1 MPLHLLTAPAGAGKT
16 QYIIEQIRAASAR
29 APIARCLVI
38 VPSHAQ
44 LAAFRERLGASAPVI
59 LGVTLTD
66 FHTLYRD
73 LLDAAGTQVTL
84 LSHPARYRLLRA
96 IVRQLAATNQLA
108 YFAPIAEKPGFIHA
122 VADLIA
128 ELKENLVSPRR
139 FANLDLGQIGADE
152 FAATPGAVRP
162 SGPSPLPTQV
172 GMAVA
177 CRDLQS
183 PQPAEQIGTNEF
195 AATPGAVRPSGPSP
209 LPTQVGM
216 AVACRDLQSPQR
228 DLTTIYTA
236 YQNLLR
242 EHHLA
247 DREGMGWLALDAL
260 RADSHLHAHLAYIAV
275 DGFDE
280 FTPTQRALLDELA
293 ARVPQLDVTLTY
305 QADRRAHTRLV
316 RTLATFGDVP
326 CEKLAPLAP
335 PRAAPLEH
343 LERYLF
349 ESNAPRVAAGAA
361 VTLVAAPDRAREV
374 RAIARAVKRLLL
386 DGTPPQAI
394 GVLFR
399 RLEPYQTLV
408 REIFAEFA
416 IPFHIEQGMTLLSN
430 PLIAAL
436 VNLLTLSAN
445 DFPWRDTRD
454 ALHSPYFFW
463 RDLNHD
469 AVTRI
474 EQIAREAIVVK
485 GRAQWLAAFVQPTTP
500 WRADEPDTRLV
511 TQLDAATLAT
521 LREQLAR
528 WFDRITPPERATAR
542 EYVAWIEQL
551 VGPDPRAEEWQRQ
564 HFPEQFNTDTSSL
577 RVIERARQGDT
588 PDIVARDLG
597 ALTEWTN
604 LLRGI
609 LDAAEILNE
618 GELTW
623 RDFLADLRDALEATT
638 YAAAPTSDGRVVISS
653 VLQTRGVPKEY
664 IFLGGLIESEF
675 PLRPPEDP
683 LLTAEERDAL
693 RAAGV
698 SLACEWHDETTLF
711 YEAVT
716 LARKRLTLTY
726 ATYDDD
732 ANPLYPS
739 PYLDAVKAI
748 LTDIPQMTLSLNE
761 VPTIVHAASR
771 LELGVALTRA
781 LAQGDASARALEAQ
795 LQHASPAWQHSRLAR
810 EIQARREA
818 AIRDEYNGVIRDEE
832 LRAEFAHKFGENY
845 LWSASQFN
853 EWGACGFRFFA
864 RRLLQLQEITDP
876 QEGLDVLT
884 LGALYHEIL
893 AETYR
898 EFQAR
903 HLVVTPSTLDEAQRI
918 LQTTAERLLADAPSR
933 LAFRPTAWWQSERD
947 EIMRHL
953 LRLLAVEAE
962 RYGDDAPVPF
972 AFEVPFGF
980 AGKPALRLEL
990 PIGTIRLIGKI
1001 DRMDRTGAGVVLID
1015 YKTGSTPISAR
1026 EVLEGRN
1033 LQLPIYVL
1041 AAQAHKHRVADAFFL
1056 HIHSAK
1062 TSGELSKVDRH
1073 EWLNAAKEHINR
1085 YVMLARA
1092 GEFAVA
1098 PTQFENGRCQA
1109 HCEFASLCRVG

>member
-1 MPLHLLTAPAGAGKT
+1 
-16 QYIIEQIRAASAR
+16 
-29 APIARCLVI
+29 
-38 VPSHAQ
+38 
-44 LAAFRERLGASAPVI
+44 
-59 LGVTLTD
+59 
-66 FHTLYRD
+66 
-73 LLDAAGTQVTL
+73 VTL

-139 FANLDLGQIGADE
+139 FANLDLGQIGTNE
-152 FAATPGAVRP
+152 FAATP

-172 GMAVA
+172 GVALA

-195 AATPGAVRPSGPSP
+195 AATPSGPSPLPTQVGVALACRDLQSPQPAEQIGTNEFAATPSGPSP

-228 DLTTIYTA
+228 DLATIYTA
-236 YQNLLR
+236 YQNLMR

-260 RADSHLHAHLAYIAV
+260 RADSRLYAHLAYIAV

-293 ARVPQLDVTLTY
+293 ARVPQLDVTLTH
-305 QADRRAHTRLV
+305 QADRRAHTRLA

-326 CEKLAPLAP
+326 CERPGCISHLGQIWANEF
-335 PRAAPLEH
+335 AATQSDVRLRGQH
-343 LERYLF
+343 LLPTQVGM
-349 ESNAPRVAAGAA
+349 AVACRD
-361 VTLVAAPDRAREV
+361 LQSLQL
-374 RAIARAVKRLLL
+374 ARAVKRLLL
-386 DGTPPQAI
+386 DGTPPHAI
-394 GVLFR
+394 GVLFS

-463 RDLNHD
+463 RDLNDD
-469 AVTRI
+469 AVVRI

-551 VGPDPRAEEWQRQ
+551 VGPDPRAEEWQQQ
-564 HFPEQFNTDTSSL
+564 HFPEQFNTDTTSL

-623 RDFLADLRDALEATT
+623 RDFLADLQDALEAAT

-653 VLQTRGVPKEY
+653 VLQARGVPKEY

-683 LLTAEERDAL
+683 LLTAAERDAL

-698 SLACEWHDETTLF
+698 SLAREWHDETTLF

-739 PYLDAVKAI
+739 PYLDAVQAI
-748 LTDIPQMTLSLNE
+748 LADIPQTTLSLNE

-781 LAQGDASARALEAQ
+781 LAQGDASVCALEAQ
-795 LQHASPAWQHSRLAR
+795 LQHTSPTWQHSRLAR

-818 AIRDEYNGVIRDEE
+818 SVRDEFNGVIRDEQ
-832 LRAEFAHKFGENY
+832 LRAEFAHKFGDDY

-864 RRLLQLQEITDP
+864 RRLLQLEEITDP
-876 QEGLDVLT
+876 QEGLDALT

-918 LQTTAERLLADAPSR
+918 LQATAERLLADAPSR
-933 LAFRPTAWWQSERD
+933 LAFRPTAWWQSERA
-947 EIMRHL
+947 EMMRRL
-953 LRLLAVEAE
+953 LRLLAAEAE
-962 RYGDDAPVPF
+962 RSGDDAPVPF

-990 PIGTIRLIGKI
+990 PSGTIRLIGKI
-1001 DRMDRTGAGVVLID
+1001 DRMDRTRAGVVLID

-1026 EVLEGRN
+1026 EVIEGRN

-1041 AAQAHKHRVADAFFL
+1041 AAQALRHRVADAFFL

-1085 YVMLARA
+1085 YVMPARA